1 MSLLVTCRS
10 HAMNDPI
17 PDFDEACAARA
28 ARYLDTLTKPPGSL
42 GRLEALAVSLAGI
55 TGEDFPTVTPPG
67 VVVFAADHGVAA
79 EGVSAFPP
87 SVTAQ
92 MVANFVTGGAA
103 INVFARRLGARLEV
117 VDVGVA
123 GELPPAGI
131 VHDKVRR
138 ATGNLRRE
146 DAMSRDEAEA
156 AIAVGRRATERAL
169 AADCRC
175 LIVGEMGIANTTASS
190 AMLAVLSGVPVAD
203 LVGEGTGVTQ
213 AALVHKR
220 DVIEAALVARAA
232 DPDDPL
238 DVLAKLGGLE
248 IAAMVGAY
256 LEAAAK
262 RMPALVDGFI
272 ATVAALVACR
282 LEPRVRSCLIFGH
295 RSREPGHAHALAAL
309 SADPL
314 LDLDLCLGEGSG
326 AALAFPLLE
335 AATAMLAE
343 MATFEGAGV
352 NDGGTGRHHDPV

>member
-1 MSLLVTCRS
+1 
-10 HAMNDPI
+10 MNDPI
-17 PDFDEACAARA
+17 PAFDEACAARA

-156 AIAVGRRATERAL
+156 AIAVGRRAIERAL

>member
-1 MSLLVTCRS
+1 
-10 HAMNDPI
+10 MNDPI
-17 PDFDEACAARA
+17 PAFDEVCAARA

-55 TGEDFPTVTPPG
+55 TGEEFPTVTPPG
-67 VVVFAADHGVAA
+67 IVVFAADHGVAA

-117 VDVGVA
+117 IDVGVA
-123 GELPPAGI
+123 GELPSAGI

-190 AMLAVLSGVPVAD
+190 AMLAVLCGVPVAD

-352 NDGGTGRHHDPV
+352 NDAGTGRHHDPV